1 MRWYRDHWFLV
12 GGILFV
18 IEAYIL
24 AIWGEEM
31 DMLLKFMI
39 MSVMALHVHQF
50 EEYAIPGGF
59 PIFNNIA
66 FMGEKELPDRVPLSK
81 KGAFVCNVCCMYPVY
96 LLALIFHQYIW
107 VGLCI
112 MLFGVAQFLVHGVM
126 INRKAGTVYNPG
138 LASVI
143 LLFFSLCIA
152 YIIYIYTNFTVH
164 WWDWALAIGCI
175 PIVGFV
181 CLMLPM
187 KKISDR
193 NAPDE
198 DAWSEE
204 YMRKFGIRE
213 KLLNK

>member
-96 LLALIFHQYIW
+96 ILALIFHKHIW
-107 VGLCI
+107 VGLCV
-112 MLFGVAQFLVHGVM
+112 MLFGVAQFLVHGIM

-143 LLFFSLCIA
+143 LLFFS
-152 YIIYIYTNFTVH
+152 TVH
-164 WWDWALAIGCI
+164 GLYHLYLHKFHRSL
-175 PIVGFV
+175 VG
-181 CLMLPM
+181 LGTRYRLHSNRRLRLPDA
-187 KKISDR
+187 SD
-193 NAPDE
+193 
-198 DAWSEE
+198 EE
-204 YMRKFGIRE
+204 NIRQ
-213 KLLNK
+213 KCAG